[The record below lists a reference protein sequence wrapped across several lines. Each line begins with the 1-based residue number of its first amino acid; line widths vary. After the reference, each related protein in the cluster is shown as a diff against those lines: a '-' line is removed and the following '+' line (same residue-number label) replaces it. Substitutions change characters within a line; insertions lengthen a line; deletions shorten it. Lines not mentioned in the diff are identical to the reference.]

1 MLLLKSIL
9 VPKLLKLLNACFNFD
24 LKFMKAHTKIITFVR
39 NGYNSLLKSI
49 LFYSFTTTNNRPHY
63 QNHNFCKT
71 FMRLLTKLNTFA
83 CSTTLLKSQLLP
95 DIHTLLTRIK
105 TFHSFT
111 TKPSVTLA
119 TGGRGEENQP
129 PRLMAASAFASVFEP
144 GHTCLLY
151 IHI

>member
-1 MLLLKSIL
+1 M
-9 VPKLLKLLNACFNFD
+9 ND
-24 LKFMKAHTKIITFVR
+24 HTKIINYVR
-39 NGYNSLLKSI
+39 NWYNSLWKSK
-49 LFYSFTTTNNRPHY
+49 LFYSFTTKNNRPHY

-95 DIHTLLTRIK
+95 DIHTLVTKIK

-119 TGGRGEENQP
+119 TGGRSEENQP

-151 IHI
+151 IYIYIWQRLNNTFEGNI